1 MSDFLCNTVP
11 FEPLPT
17 IEPSIWSFTK
27 VDFKIAAF
35 ASLPGW
41 RVEPGWDSNPWPEAD
56 KY

>member
-17 IEPSIWSFTK
+17 IEPSIWSFTQ